1 MEHGVIDGIR
11 VFGAEDI
18 DLSRDLREG
27 MEVI

>member
-1 MEHGVIDGIR
+1 MEQGVIDGRR
-11 VFGAEDI
+11 VFRAEDI